1 MRPRRSSSCPAS
13 SAACSC
19 ERSGVREVDLSIV
32 TYRPDLALLAQL
44 LASLAEPM
52 SALTR
57 RRLFIQDNSPEPE
70 TVARILELPQLRPG
84 AGFDLIDVRRSASNV
99 GFGRGHNANAG

>member
-1 MRPRRSSSCPAS
+1 
-13 SAACSC
+13 
-19 ERSGVREVDLSIV
+19 VREVDLSIV

-52 SALTR
+52 SAPTR
-57 RRLFIQDNSPEPE
+57 RRLYIQDNSPEPE

-84 AGFDLIDVRRSASNV
+84 AGFDLIDVKRSASNV
-99 GFGRGHNANAG
+99 GFGRGHNANAGRGAGEFSSC